1 MKANATA
8 QEIRRLVDEVF
19 SLQWC
24 RENLV
29 VPLGTLPEAFPE
41 KTVLRVGIA
50 NFAYLATIGDFIT
63 KRAAERNF
71 KCQIEQRPQEELQ
84 DLLDEAAKER
94 IISGDTLDTYEFT
107 DDAIIEALK
116 AADGD
121 SNDEGFNFS
130 FDESDEEAVVEED
143 ALDLSSEMLGSQ
155 IQRAAAQIL
164 ISSCRSN
171 VSDIHVEP
179 RQEEYMIRVRRDG
192 VMQSYVSMPRSA
204 GIKLTACLKN
214 MAKMDI
220 AERRASQD
228 GKILRR
234 FEGQNMEFRC
244 STAPAKH
251 GEKMVLRILNS
262 NSDMLSL
269 DTLISEAE
277 VRDSFRKII
286 NEANG
291 IVIVSGP
298 TGSGKSTTLA
308 SALREK
314 DNGELNIVTA
324 EDPIEY
330 DLGGNIQQFPVLRAK
345 GQTFANLLR
354 TFLRQDPDV
363 ILIGETRDPETAES
377 SMDAAETGHLVF
389 TTLHAN
395 SASSSLTR
403 LVDME
408 VPSYKLTASLRG
420 ILAQR
425 LLRKVCPECSTEQPV
440 TEAEAKFTGIKK
452 GTTVRVA
459 NALTSAEKEK
469 RKAEGTLCTRC
480 SGSGYHGRIG
490 SYELMRFTKTVR
502 EAIKQNKSS
511 QEIEA
516 VAVSE
521 DGMLTIK
528 SYGAKLVE
536 QKLTTVSELRKIC
549 NTDD

>member
-1 MKANATA
+1 MATNASA
-8 QEIRRLVDEVF
+8 LEVRRLIDEIF

-24 RENLV
+24 RENYV
-29 VPLGTLPEAFPE
+29 VPLGIVPAAFPE
-41 KTVLRVGIA
+41 QTILRVGIA
-50 NFAYLATIGDFIT
+50 NFSYLATIGEFIT
-63 KRAAERNF
+63 KKTAEKNF
-71 KCQIEQRPQEELQ
+71 KCQIEQKPQEELQ
-84 DLLDEAAKER
+84 SILDEAAKER
-94 IISGDTLDTYEFT
+94 LISGDTLESYEFT
-107 DDAIIEALK
+107 DDAIIEALN
-116 AADGD
+116 AADSD
-121 SNDEGFNFS
+121 SGNEGFSFE
-130 FDESDEEAVVEED
+130 FDESDEAVVEED
-143 ALDLSSEMLGSQ
+143 ALDLSAEMLGSQ

-164 ISSCRSN
+164 IRSCRTN

-179 RQEEYMIRVRRDG
+179 RQEEYKVRVRRDG
-192 VMQSYVSMPRSA
+192 VMQNYVSMPRSA

-228 GKILRR
+228 GKILRK

-244 STAPAKH
+244 STAPGKH

-262 NSDMLSL
+262 STEMLNL
-269 DTLISEAE
+269 DSLISDERTRE
-277 VRDSFRKII
+277 SFRKII
-286 NEANG
+286 HEANG
-291 IVIVSGP
+291 IVVVSGP

-308 SALREK
+308 TALRER

-330 DLGGNIQQFPVLRAK
+330 DLGGNIQQFPVIRAK

-354 TFLRQDPDV
+354 TFLRQDPDI

-403 LVDME
+403 LIDME
-408 VPSYKLTASLRG
+408 VPTYKLTASLRG

-425 LLRKVCPECSTEQPV
+425 LLRKVCPECSTERPL
-440 TEAEAKFTGIKK
+440 TGAEARFTGLREGIP
-452 GTTVRVA
+452 VRVA
-459 NALTSAEKEK
+459 TALSAIEKEK
-469 RKAEGTLCTRC
+469 RKGEGTICTRC
-480 SGSGYHGRIG
+480 SGSGYNGRIG
-490 SYELMRFTKTVR
+490 AYELMRFTKTVR
-502 EAIKQNKSS
+502 EAIKNNKST

-516 VAVSE
+516 MAVDE

-528 SYGAKLVE
+528 SYGAQLVE
-536 QKLTTVSELRKIC
+536 QRLTTVSELKKIC
-549 NTDD
+549 NTED

>member
-1 MKANATA
+1 MQT
-8 QEIRRLVDEVF
+8 QVIRSLVDQHF

-24 RENLV
+24 RENIV
-29 VPLGTLPEAFPE
+29 VPLGISRDPSTGEEHLKIA
-41 KTVLRVGIA
+41 VG
-50 NFAYLATIGDFIT
+50 NFTYLATIGEWVK
-63 KRAAERNF
+63 KRVE
-71 KCQIEQRPQEELQ
+71 KSGLQCQFVEKKPEEIQ
-84 DLLDEAAKER
+84 QLLDAAAQER
-94 IISGDTLDTYEFT
+94 IISGETLESYEFS

-121 SNDEGFNFS
+121 SDGTGFDFE
-130 FDESDEEAVVEED
+130 FDDSEEILVEDD
-143 ALDLSSEMLGSQ
+143 AEDLSTEMLGSQ

-164 ISSCRSN
+164 IQSCRSN

-179 RQEEYMIRVRRDG
+179 RQEEYKIRVRRDG
-192 VMQSYVSMPRSA
+192 VMQNYVSMPRSA

-269 DTLISEAE
+269 DTLINDSQ

-425 LLRKVCPECSTEQPV
+425 LLRKVCPECSTEQPI
-440 TEAEAKFTGIKK
+440 TEAEARFTGLKT
-452 GTTVRVA
+452 GTPVRVA
-459 NALTSAEKEK
+459 TALSSVDKEK

-480 SGSGYHGRIG
+480 SGSGYQGRIG
-490 SYELMRFTKTVR
+490 TYELMRFTKTVR
-502 EAIKQNKSS
+502 EAIKQNKST

-516 VAVSE
+516 VAVAE

-528 SYGAKLVE
+528 SYGVKLVE
-536 QKLTTVSELRKIC
+536 QKLTTVSELKKIC
-549 NTDD
+549 NTED